1 MIAMFS
7 LSSLHKAM
15 NLVLP
20 EPQYLVF
27 VRVHSAKLETLIP
40 QGPC

>member
-7 LSSLHKAM
+7 LSSLHKDM
-15 NLVLP
+15 NLGLP

-40 QGPC
+40 QGLC

>member
-1 MIAMFS
+1 MITMSS
-7 LSSLHKAM
+7 LSSLRRDLS
-15 NLVLP
+15 LVLH
-20 EPQYLVF
+20 EPQHLVF